1 MRTAARHAA
10 AHSAKLPAD
19 PACGYRDTLHCAN
32 VRCRRCGGRGWF
44 GVGCPE
50 CGRRRGRRR
59 GRGIG
64 ASLASLG
71 RSILVRLLYFVG
83 LGVALTAIVVVAS
96 IAVSGGADDIGR
108 MSSGFDRR
116 AVEDHIHDRVNAV
129 RATQGLGSVARDPGV
144 DALAYSHAADMDA
157 REYYSHNSP
166 EGITPM
172 DRGLAAGHA
181 CYRSDGSYGIAE
193 NIASSYTYS
202 SAVSLW
208 WLPKYDWLDG
218 EDGVAADLMDMW
230 LTSPGHRQNILNPYH
245 NSLGVGVAIGGD
257 ESVLAVQNF
266 C

>member
-1 MRTAARHAA
+1 MPPRT
-10 AHSAKLPAD
+10 LLVPAV
-19 PACGYRDTLHCAN
+19 PACGYRGSPRWSH

-44 GVGCPE
+44 GRGCPE
-50 CGRRRGRRR
+50 CGRRRRRRR
-59 GRGIG
+59 GRRRRRRIG

-71 RSILVRLLYFVG
+71 RSILVRFLYFIG

-96 IAVSGGADDIGR
+96 IVASGGAGDIGR
-108 MSSGFDRR
+108 MSSGFDRE

-129 RATQGLGSVARDPGV
+129 RTAYGLGYVARDPGV
-144 DALAYSHAADMDA
+144 DALAYSHAADMQA
-157 REYYSHNSP
+157 RGYYSHDSP

-172 DRGLAAGHA
+172 GRGLAAGHA
-181 CYRSDGSYGIAE
+181 CHRSDGSYGIAE

-202 SAVSLW
+202 SVVSLW
-208 WLPKYDWLDG
+208 WLPKYNWLDG
-218 EDGVAADLMDMW
+218 EDGMAADLMDMW

-245 NSLGVGVAIGGD
+245 NSLGVGVAIGDD